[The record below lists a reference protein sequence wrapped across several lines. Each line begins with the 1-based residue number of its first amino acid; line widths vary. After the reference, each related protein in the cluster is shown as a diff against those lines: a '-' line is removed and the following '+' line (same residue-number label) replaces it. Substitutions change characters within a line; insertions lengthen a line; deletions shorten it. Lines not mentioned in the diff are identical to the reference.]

1 MKDAPILI
9 MDDSVSAVDTN
20 TEKVILRN
28 LRENRA
34 GKTTILIA
42 HRITTIESMDKII
55 FVDDGRILAVG
66 SHDELVR
73 SCPEY
78 SRMVELQKLEN
89 EAGGAE
95 NA

>member
-1 MKDAPILI
+1 
-9 MDDSVSAVDTN
+9 
-20 TEKVILRN
+20 
-28 LRENRA
+28 
-34 GKTTILIA
+34 
-42 HRITTIESMDKII
+42 MDKII